1 MESTATIRDQL
12 AQYLSERSM
21 SINFFA
27 EQSGI
32 NSGTLS
38 RIVNGHQPIAMSHLE
53 LITKGMGKEEDYFYS
68 LYVDECF
75 YHSAPTW
82 RRLRPFLLSCA
93 ALGRM
98 DCIERMVQI
107 LLDNLSNV
115 PTLFDVAEGL
125 FEQGQWQ
132 AAALLYQ
139 NVSASEK
146 YQYSERLAVCQ
157 YRLFRIALGDD
168 QSENLRAATL
178 FEPYI
183 PRLDEADQLDA
194 LRHLAHVY
202 GSLHKWHKVDELARE
217 LLRLA
222 TIRYD
227 LLCNSERQ
235 FNSGRT
241 PDRPLYFYILY
252 AHLMRSNVHKECG
265 EYKSALELI
274 PLYTDGSWIKEN
286 DEEAQRTKVQFL
298 EWGKA
303 NTYLYRLLEGQAEVL
318 DEYVEY
324 ISSQPGEIFIAL
336 YNIIK
341 SANLYHW
348 KVDHILERFY
358 AFIPLTSY
366 QTHET
371 ELGDYN
377 QQIMSDQYASFFRE
391 LAAYSLNNNR
401 KEGIRYILESL
412 ESSVKINS
420 ESSIIMCVDLFE
432 QYRHIA
438 EEEEKKKYKSLIREV
453 QESNGKKTTIISF
466 L

>member
-21 SINFFA
+21 SINHFA

-82 RRLRPFLLSCA
+82 RRLRPFMLSCA

-115 PTLFDVAEGL
+115 PTLFDIAEGL

-168 QSENLRAATL
+168 QSENLRVATL

-194 LRHLAHVY
+194 LRHLMIAY
-202 GSLHKWHKVDELARE
+202 YSLQHWRKVDELAQE

-222 TIRYD
+222 TIQYD
-227 LLCNSERQ
+227 LQCHAERGGISEKRP
-235 FNSGRT
+235 T
-241 PDRPLYFYILY
+241 KPLYYYILY
-252 AHLMRSNVHKECG
+252 AQLMRFSASVEWGDYN
-265 EYKSALELI
+265 SALKLI
-274 PLYTDGSWIKEN
+274 GLSMDGSWIKE
-286 DEEAQRTKVQFL
+286 DGEEVQQMLGQFK

-303 NTYLYRLLEGQAEVL
+303 NTYLIRLLAGQEEVL
-318 DEYVEY
+318 KEYVEY
-324 ISSQPGEIFIAL
+324 ISTQPNEIFMAV
-336 YNIIK
+336 YRIIQ
-341 SANLYHW
+341 SANRYNW
-348 KVDHILERFY
+348 NVDHVLERF
-358 AFIPLTSY
+358 S
-366 QTHET
+366 
-371 ELGDYN
+371 DYVAYRIDLN
-377 QQIMSDQYASFFRE
+377 DFGAHNPQVIADQYARFLVE
-391 LAAYSLNNNR
+391 LATYHLHNNR
-401 KEGIRYILESL
+401 KEGIRVILLSL
-412 ESSVKINS
+412 ESSAKINS
-420 ESSIIMCVDLFE
+420 ESIMMKCVDLFE
-432 QYRHIA
+432 QYRHVA
-438 EEEEKKKYKSLIREV
+438 SEEEKRQYQLQIRKAQDANEKKAR
-453 QESNGKKTTIISF
+453 TTISF
-466 L
+466 V